1 VAGEAITLSD
11 IAEKLNVSRVTVS
24 KALRNHPDISDN
36 MKDKVKKIADELGYV
51 PNYIARNLS
60 SKKSHTIGLLV
71 PKIAHH
77 FYSNCIEA
85 IYKTAYKKDYD
96 IIMTVSQENPQ
107 HERKHIQTLLSMKV
121 DGILASI
128 TENTANDN
136 DFEVIRK
143 RSLPLVFFDRVFD
156 NSSDNYVITN
166 DREASYQ
173 LIEHCIK
180 SGYNKIAHF
189 TGYKHLNVGREREKG
204 FRDAMQ
210 EHDIEIRKEWI
221 VHGGI
226 NEKAGYKGLKKLVS
240 QVELPEIIYAFTFP
254 VALGI
259 YTAAKEL
266 QISIPEELEVVCF
279 GVGKYNRYLSS
290 AMTYVNQPADEIG
303 RQALELLLRKIEN
316 QDNQAEQIVVPSELK
331 ICKSCRIK

>member
-1 VAGEAITLSD
+1 MAGKSITLND
-11 IAEKLNVSRVTVS
+11 IAERLNVSRVTVS
-24 KALRNHPDISDN
+24 KALRNHPDISDE
-36 MKDKVKKIADELGYV
+36 MKAKVRKVAEQIGYV

-85 IYKTAYKKDYD
+85 IYEAAYDKDYD

-107 HERKHIQTLLSMKV
+107 HERQHIQTLLSMKV

-128 TENTANDN
+128 TENTAD
-136 DFEVIRK
+136 DSGFEVIRK

-156 NSSDNYVITN
+156 NSSDNFVITN
-166 DREASYQ
+166 DREASFQ

-180 SGYNKIAHF
+180 SGYKKIAHF
-189 TGYKHLNVGREREKG
+189 TGYKHLNVGLEREKG
-204 FRDAMQ
+204 YRDAMQ
-210 EHDIEIRKEWI
+210 KYNVKIRKDWV

-226 NEKAGYKGLKKLVS
+226 NEQAGYEGLKKLAS
-240 QVELPEIIYAFTFP
+240 LGELPEIIYAFTFP

-266 QISIPEELEVVCF
+266 GILIPEQLEVVCF

-303 RQALELLLRKIEN
+303 RQALELLIQKIEN
-316 QDNQAEQIVVPSELK
+316 FNEKAEHIVIPSQLRVCQK
-331 ICKSCRIK
+331 MPD